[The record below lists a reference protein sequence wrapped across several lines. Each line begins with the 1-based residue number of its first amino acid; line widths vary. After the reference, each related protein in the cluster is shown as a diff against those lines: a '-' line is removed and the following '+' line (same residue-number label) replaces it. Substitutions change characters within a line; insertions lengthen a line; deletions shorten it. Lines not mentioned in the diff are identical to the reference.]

1 MKLSVGIR
9 KHGFRKWYEREL
21 LRSHAHM
28 ALTFVCMVGL
38 IGAFEAASE
47 FRSWTDQAF
56 DLLAVDAFSGDSIPV
71 HLLTKEAFELYF
83 RHLKP
88 DGVLAV
94 HITNRYL
101 DLRPVIKTAAD
112 HFKRPVRIV
121 DFDGDTARGLF
132 RSRWA
137 IIAADDTFFCHQGF
151 EESKLLADRPGFKA
165 WLDDYSSLFAV
176 LM

>member
-56 DLLAVDAFSGDSIPV
+56 DLLAVLVCGGAG
-71 HLLTKEAFELYF
+71 LWAL
-83 RHLKP
+83 R
-88 DGVLAV
+88 
-94 HITNRYL
+94 RYL
-101 DLRPVIKTAAD
+101 FLLMHAETVAHQAD
-112 HFKRPVRIV
+112 CPSCGTYARFSLVQAETTTERVRVCCRQCSHEWTIE
-121 DFDGDTARGLF
+121 G
-132 RSRWA
+132 
-137 IIAADDTFFCHQGF
+137 
-151 EESKLLADRPGFKA
+151 
-165 WLDDYSSLFAV
+165 
-176 LM
+176 